1 MTEPSLPP
9 RAEIPLSY
17 QWNAA
22 SLFSSWAAWET
33 ALRQVQA
40 DLDSVRAFQGRL
52 SAGPATLLAGLAAV
66 EGVMRRVGHL
76 YTYASMAHFVDMT
89 DQTAGAAFSQVI
101 GLVGQARAAVSF
113 ADPELLSLGAETL
126 AAWQQ
131 MEPALA
137 VYAHYFDNLFR
148 KQAHVRSAEVEEL
161 LGMLAEPFAGAESVA
176 ERLRNTE
183 MKLAPASA
191 ADDRQVQVTF
201 SNLGELLTDPDRQ
214 LRRTAWESQ
223 TNSLLA
229 VKNTLAT
236 ALETSVKQNVFDMRA
251 RRHSSTLAASLFNV
265 NVPVEVFHNLI
276 ATFRRHLP
284 TWHRYWAVRRRALGV
299 ETLHPFDI
307 WAPLTGEKTQ
317 INYDQAVDIIAA
329 ALQPLGDDYVQILR
343 RGAHE
348 DRWVDVLP
356 NAGKV
361 GGAFSTGAP
370 GAHPFILMSYHGDL
384 FSLSTLAHEMG
395 HSMQSYLTWQ
405 QQPFVYA
412 DYSLFVAEVASN
424 FHQAMMRGY
433 LLTQP
438 NTAAFQIAVIEEGMS
453 NFFRYFFI
461 MPILAQFELEV
472 HQRVERGQGVTADDM
487 IALLADLYAEG
498 FGDQVALDRER
509 VGINWAAFGH
519 LFADYYVY
527 QYATGISAAHA
538 LASRILRGEA
548 GAAAAYR
555 EFLKAGS
562 SLYPLEALK
571 LAGVDMTTP
580 QAVEDTF
587 AVLADMV
594 TRLDELTEGQKPG
607 SVPATAQ
614 PDKKDDDS

>member
-1 MTEPSLPP
+1 
-9 RAEIPLSY
+9 
-17 QWNAA
+17 
-22 SLFSSWAAWET
+22 
-33 ALRQVQA
+33 
-40 DLDSVRAFQGRL
+40 
-52 SAGPATLLAGLAAV
+52 
-66 EGVMRRVGHL
+66 
-76 YTYASMAHFVDMT
+76 
-89 DQTAGAAFSQVI
+89 
-101 GLVGQARAAVSF
+101 
-113 ADPELLSLGAETL
+113 
-126 AAWQQ
+126 
-131 MEPALA
+131 
-137 VYAHYFDNLFR
+137 
-148 KQAHVRSAEVEEL
+148 
-161 LGMLAEPFAGAESVA
+161 
-176 ERLRNTE
+176 
-183 MKLAPASA
+183 
-191 ADDRQVQVTF
+191 
-201 SNLGELLTDPDRQ
+201 
-214 LRRTAWESQ
+214 
-223 TNSLLA
+223 
-229 VKNTLAT
+229 
-236 ALETSVKQNVFDMRA
+236 
-251 RRHSSTLAASLFNV
+251 
-265 NVPVEVFHNLI
+265 
-276 ATFRRHLP
+276 
-284 TWHRYWAVRRRALGV
+284 
-299 ETLHPFDI
+299 
-307 WAPLTGEKTQ
+307 
-317 INYDQAVDIIAA
+317 
-329 ALQPLGDDYVQILR
+329 
-343 RGAHE
+343 
-348 DRWVDVLP
+348 
-356 NAGKV
+356 
-361 GGAFSTGAP
+361 
-370 GAHPFILMSYHGDL
+370 MSYHGDL
-384 FSLSTLAHEMG
+384 FSLSILAHEMG

-538 LASRILRGEA
+538 LASRILRGDA

>member
-1 MTEPSLPP
+1 MTEPTLPP
-9 RAEIPLSY
+9 RAEIPLMY

-22 SLFSSWAAWET
+22 SLFASWAAWET
-33 ALRQVQA
+33 ALQQA
-40 DLDSVRAFQGRL
+40 QASLDGVRGFQGRL
-52 SAGPATLLAGLAAV
+52 SAGPKTLLDAFAAV
-66 EGVMRRVGHL
+66 EGVMRQVGSL
-76 YTYASMAHFVDMT
+76 YTYASMAHFVELT
-89 DQTAGAAFSQVI
+89 DRTAGAAFSQVI

-113 ADPELLSLGAETL
+113 VEPELISLGAQTL
-126 AAWQQ
+126 TAWQQ
-131 MEPALA
+131 TEPALA
-137 VYAHYFDNLFR
+137 LYAHYFDNLFR

-161 LGMLAEPFAGAESVA
+161 LGLLAEPFAGAESTA
-176 ERLRNTE
+176 EHLRNTE
-183 MKLAPASA
+183 MKLAPAIAS
-191 ADDRQVQVTF
+191 DGRQVQVTF

-214 LRRTAWESQ
+214 LRRAAWESQ
-223 TNSLLA
+223 TSGLLS

-265 NVPVEVFHNLI
+265 NVPVEVFHNLV

-284 TWHRYWAVRRRALGV
+284 TWRRYWAVRRRALGV
-299 ETLHPFDI
+299 EILHPYDI

-317 INYDQAVDIIAA
+317 IGYDQAVDIVAA

-343 RGAHE
+343 RGAQE

-361 GGAFSTGAP
+361 GGAFSTGAQGTP
-370 GAHPFILMSYHGDL
+370 PFILMSYHDDL
-384 FSLSTLAHEMG
+384 FSVSTLAHEMG

-405 QQPFVYA
+405 EQPFVYS

-424 FHQAMMRGY
+424 FHQAMMRDY
-433 LLTQP
+433 LLAQP
-438 NTAAFQIAVIEEGMS
+438 NSAAFKIAVIEEGMS

-461 MPILAQFELEV
+461 MPMLAQFELEV
-472 HQRVERGQGVTADDM
+472 HQRVERGRGVTADDM

-498 FGDQVALDRER
+498 FGDEVALDRER

-538 LASRILRGEA
+538 LAGRILRSEP

-555 EFLKAGS
+555 AFLKAGS
-562 SLYPLEALK
+562 SLYPLDALK

-587 AVLADMV
+587 AVLTDMV
-594 TRLDELTEGQKPG
+594 TLLDKLTEGQSSGAVAAAPNH
-607 SVPATAQ
+607 
-614 PDKKDDDS
+614 KDGNA